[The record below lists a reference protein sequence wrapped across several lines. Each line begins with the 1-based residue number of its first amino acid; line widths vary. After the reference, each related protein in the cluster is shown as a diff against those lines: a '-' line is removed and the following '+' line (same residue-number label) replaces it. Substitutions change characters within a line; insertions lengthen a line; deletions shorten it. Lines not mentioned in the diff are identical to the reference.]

1 MFRKEQ
7 PREQDFL
14 TKEVKERKS
23 RNRYCEID
31 RKEVKKEEER
41 FMEREKAKESTLE
54 RESSKKVLKERSER
68 ERERYRFFFIFF

>member
-7 PREQDFL
+7 PREEDFL

-41 FMEREKAKESTLE
+41 FMERERRRRRALW
-54 RESSKKVLKERSER
+54 R
-68 ERERYRFFFIFF
+68 ERVQRRC